1 VTLEAK
7 DLIEIQMMLA
17 LYGHIL
23 DERDWNALDQV
34 FTEDIVFDASDSG
47 LGVVR
52 GIPALVE
59 VWKEPFDG
67 HPLGHYMT
75 NVVITED
82 DDGTVRARSKH
93 LGTRVGSITLM
104 TYTDV
109 VRKTPAGWRLAER
122 VAKVQHRVPTH
133 EPPPGQ

>member
-1 VTLEAK
+1 MALDPGDFVA
-7 DLIEIQMMLA
+7 IQMLLG

-23 DERDWNALDQV
+23 DDRDWDALDQV

-52 GIPALVE
+52 GIPALIE
-59 VWKEPFDG
+59 VWQEPFDG

-82 DDGTVRARSKH
+82 EDGTVRARSKH
-93 LGTRVGSITLM
+93 LGVRVGTITLM
-104 TYTDV
+104 TYDDV
-109 VRKTPAGWRLAER
+109 LVKTPAGWRLAER
-122 VAKVQHRVPTH
+122 VAKIQHRVPMFD
-133 EPPPGQ
+133 PPS